1 MHIDLNADL
10 GEGHAGV
17 SPPQDEALFTL
28 VSSANIACGYHAGDA
43 VIMQR
48 AVEAAKAKGIAI
60 GAHPGYPDP
69 TGFGRRAISAAP
81 GEVAA
86 YVIHQIGGLA
96 AFCHAAGTRLRFV
109 KPHGALYNS
118 SMKDPALARAIA
130 QAVHSVDP
138 TLVVLGMPGS
148 ELLRHAE
155 ALGLRTAREGFAD
168 RGYREDGSLIP
179 RTEPDALITDP
190 DTATAQALR
199 LADSVDS
206 ICVHSD
212 TPGAVTLL
220 RAVRAGL
227 LGAGHTITPFAA

>member
-1 MHIDLNADL
+1 VTLDLNADL

-17 SPPQDEALFTL
+17 SPAGDEALFAL

-69 TGFGRRAISAAP
+69 TGFGRRPIQVPP

-96 AFCHAAGTRLRFV
+96 AFCAAAGTRLRFV

-138 TLVVLGMPGS
+138 ALMVLGLPGS
-148 ELLRHAE
+148 ELLKHAE

-168 RGYREDGSLIP
+168 RGYRPDGSLIP
-179 RTEPDALITDP
+179 RTEPGALITDAE
-190 DTATAQALR
+190 TATEQALR
-199 LADSVDS
+199 LAATVDS

-212 TPGAVTLL
+212 TPGAVGLL

-227 LGAGHTITPFAA
+227 LAAGHQIAPFAA